1 MAERHPYSREELAVI
16 RRLRT
21 PEAVEAWLRSLPYN
35 KEKKGETLRSF
46 RGVVRDG
53 TAHCLEGALSA
64 AAILEARGYAPLL
77 LDIESADNLDH
88 VVFLYRARTGWGTV
102 ATSRFPGLKGR
113 KPVYASPRALAYSYA
128 DPFFDFT
135 GRVNG
140 YGVLDL
146 RTLPSSVDWRF
157 SPRNVW
163 AVQTTLIDMPHTKL
177 RISRARERRWRLA
190 YRTFKKAAPEPE
202 PPASFYAD
210 HRRWR

>member
-1 MAERHPYSREELAVI
+1 MTPFLPRERALI

-21 PEAVEAWLRSLPYN
+21 PDAIEAWLRGLPYN
-35 KEKKGETLRSF
+35 REVRGETLRSF
-46 RGVVRDG
+46 RRVVKDG

-64 AAILEARGYAPLL
+64 AAILEQHGYPPLL

-113 KPVYASPRALAYSYA
+113 KPVFASPRALAYSYA
-128 DPFFDFT
+128 DPFFDLT

-146 RTLPSSVDWRF
+146 RTLPASVDWRF
-157 SPRNVW
+157 GAKNQW
-163 AVQTTLIDMPHTKL
+163 AVQTTLIEMPHKRL
-177 RISRARERRWRLA
+177 RISRTRERRWRTA
-190 YRTFKKAAPEPE
+190 YRAFKAKHPSLE
-202 PPASFYAD
+202 PPASFYDGHA
-210 HRRWR
+210 RWR

>member
-1 MAERHPYSREELAVI
+1 MAEYSSRERALI

-21 PEAVEAWLRSLPYN
+21 PESIEWWLRRLPYN
-35 KEKKGETLRSF
+35 RETKGETLRSF
-46 RGVVRDG
+46 RRVVRDG

-64 AAILEARGYAPLL
+64 AAILEAHGYPPLL

-88 VVFLYRARTGWGTV
+88 VVFLYRSRTGWGTV

-113 KPVYASPRALAYSYA
+113 RPVYASPRALAYSYA

-146 RTLPSSVDWRF
+146 RTLPARVDWRF

-163 AVQTTLIDMPHTKL
+163 AVQTTLIEMAHTRL
-177 RISRARERRWRLA
+177 RISRTRERRWRAA
-190 YRTFKKAAPEPE
+190 YRAFKDRSPALE

>member
-1 MAERHPYSREELAVI
+1 MPEREPFSARERALI

-21 PEAVEAWLRSLPYN
+21 PDAIESWLRSLPYN
-35 KEKKGETLRSF
+35 KETRGETLRSF
-46 RGVVRDG
+46 RRVVRDG

-64 AAILEARGYAPLL
+64 AAILETYGYPPLL

-113 KPVYASPRALAYSYA
+113 RPVYASPRALAYSYA

-135 GRVNG
+135 GYVNG

-146 RTLPSSVDWRF
+146 RTLPGSVDWRF
-157 SPRNVW
+157 SSRNVW
-163 AVQTTLIDMPHTKL
+163 AVQTTLIEMPHTRL
-177 RISRARERRWRLA
+177 SISRARERRWRTA
-190 YRTFKKAAPEPE
+190 YRAFKKATPELE

>member
-1 MAERHPYSREELAVI
+1 MAEARHSPRELSLI
-16 RRLRT
+16 RRLRN
-21 PEAVEAWLRSLPYN
+21 PEAVEDWLRSLRYN
-35 KEKKGETLRSF
+35 KETKGETLRSF

-64 AAILEARGYAPLL
+64 AAILEAHGYSPLL

-113 KPVYASPRALAYSYA
+113 RPVYASPRALAYSYA

-146 RTLPSSVDWRF
+146 RTLSASVDWRF
-157 SPRNVW
+157 SLRNVW
-163 AVQTTLIDMPHTKL
+163 AVQTTLIEMAHTRL
-177 RISRARERRWRLA
+177 RISRVRERRWRTA
-190 YRTFKKAAPEPE
+190 YRAFKKLTPALE

-210 HRRWR
+210 HHRWR

>member
-1 MAERHPYSREELAVI
+1 MES
-16 RRLRT
+16 
-21 PEAVEAWLRSLPYN
+21 WLRGLPYN

-46 RGVVRDG
+46 RGVVRDR

-64 AAILEARGYAPLL
+64 AAILETRGFPPLL

-102 ATSRFPGLKGR
+102 ATSRFPGLTGR
-113 KPVYASPRALAYSYA
+113 EPRYASPRALAYSYV

-140 YGVLDL
+140 YGILDL
-146 RTLPSSVDWRF
+146 RTVPSAIDWRF

-163 AVQTTLIDMPHTKL
+163 AVQTTLIDMPHRRL
-177 RISRARERRWRLA
+177 RVSRLRERRWRAA
-190 YRTFKKAAPEPE
+190 YRAFKKLSPEIE
-202 PPASFYAD
+202 PPASFYPD
-210 HRRWR
+210 HARWR

>member
-1 MAERHPYSREELAVI
+1 MTATLRYSSLETALI
-16 RRLRT
+16 RRLRS
-21 PEAVEAWLRSLPYN
+21 PDAVEDWLRSLPYN
-35 KEKKGETLRSF
+35 KEAKGETLRSF

-64 AAILEARGYAPLL
+64 AAILEAHGYSPLL

-88 VVFLYRARTGWGTV
+88 VVFLYRTRTGWGTV

-140 YGVLDL
+140 YGILDL
-146 RTLPSSVDWRF
+146 RTLPGSVDWRF
-157 SPRNVW
+157 SPKNVW
-163 AVQTTLIDMPHTKL
+163 AVQTTLIGMAHTRL

-190 YRTFKKAAPEPE
+190 YRAFKKLTPALE

-210 HRRWR
+210 HLRWR

>member
-1 MAERHPYSREELAVI
+1 MI
-16 RRLRT
+16 RRLRS
-21 PEAVEAWLRSLPYN
+21 PDAVEAWLRSLPYN
-35 KEKKGETLRSF
+35 KEAKGETLRSF

-64 AAILEARGYAPLL
+64 AAILEAHGHAPLL

-88 VVFLYRARTGWGTV
+88 VVFLYRTRTGWGSV

-113 KPVYASPRALAYSYA
+113 KPVYSSPRALAYSYV

-146 RTLPSSVDWRF
+146 RTLPSKVDWRF
-157 SPRNVW
+157 SRRNVW
-163 AVQTTLIDMPHTKL
+163 AVQTLLIDMAHTRL
-177 RISRARERRWRLA
+177 RVSRSRERRWRAA
-190 YRTFKKAAPEPE
+190 YRAFKKASPALE
-202 PPASFYAD
+202 PPASFYSD